1 MPETLNLRAPRY
13 EVSILPIELRRGPR
27 IHGCFDTFTQEWTS
41 TEPLARTV
49 AERTVR
55 SANRTYE
62 SGGMPVGLE
71 EDR

>member
-1 MPETLNLRAPRY
+1 MVEQLNLRAPRY
-13 EVSILPIELRRGPR
+13 EVRVLPIGDRRGPR

-41 TEPLARTV
+41 IEPLARTV

-55 SANRTYE
+55 NANRTYE
-62 SGGMPVGLE
+62 SGGLPLALE